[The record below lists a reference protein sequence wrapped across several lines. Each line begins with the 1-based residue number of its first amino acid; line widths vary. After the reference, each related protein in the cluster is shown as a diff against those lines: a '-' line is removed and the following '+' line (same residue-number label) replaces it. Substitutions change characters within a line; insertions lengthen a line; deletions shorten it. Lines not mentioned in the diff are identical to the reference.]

1 MEEPLLDRH
10 LGSVPFENLR
20 TLSDR
25 TLVETTGSRRHERV
39 LTGDAEADDAYRAHF
54 GIDLDRLPPPPRQP
68 WAVP

>member
-20 TLSDR
+20 TLSGR

-39 LTGDAEADDAYRAHF
+39 LTGDAEADDADRAHL
-54 GIDLDRLPPPPRQP
+54 GSARLPPPPRQP
-68 WAVP
+68 WPVP